1 MAASHG
7 NASKMGMR
15 EFHGKNHRAAVSVPE
30 RASVSTPREPRS
42 ISNCTQ
48 FISTALEPDSP
59 LVIAGLDPAIHHLNQ
74 KLFFLMD
81 ARVKPGHDGSRG
93 CAVGNYRIRRLERAG
108 RARPC
113 RTGRTAGDAVAL
125 FALAAELLELGEHGV
140 DVELVAGLLLLGLG
154 LAADGGLRGRQQRRA
169 RRRRLGR

>member
-1 MAASHG
+1 
-7 NASKMGMR
+7 MR

-93 CAVGNYRIRRLERAG
+93 SVASVGWSEPGGL
-108 RARPC
+108 
-113 RTGRTAGDAVAL
+113 V
-125 FALAAELLELGEHGV
+125 LAAP
-140 DVELVAGLLLLGLG
+140 
-154 LAADGGLRGRQQRRA
+154 GGRPETP
-169 RRRRLGR
+169 